1 MPRLRTFLAIPLP
14 EDIRDRLVAMQETLA
29 TAAPELNRLEPE
41 NMHITLLFLGE
52 VDDRELL
59 AICRATQTAVAEHAA
74 FSLTIEGLGCF
85 PNSRRPNVLWVG
97 VGEGA
102 PEVVAIHDALEAPL
116 LELGCYR
123 REARKYTPHVTLGRL
138 RDWESSDALGKAL
151 AKHKGWKAGE
161 LGVSE
166 VHVMSSQLTSR
177 GPTYAVLSRAKLA

>member
-1 MPRLRTFLAIPLP
+1 MPRMRTFIAVRLP
-14 EDIRDRLVAMQETLA
+14 DDIRARLVVMQDTLA
-29 TAAPELNRLEPE
+29 PAAPDLNRLEPE

-52 VDDRELL
+52 VDDRELP
-59 AICRATQTAVAEHAA
+59 AICRATQTAVLQRAA

-85 PNSRRPNVLWVG
+85 PNPRRPNVLWVG

-102 PEVVAIHDALEAPL
+102 QEVVAIHDALEAPL

-138 RDWESSDALGKAL
+138 RGEESSDALAKAL
-151 AKHKGWKAGE
+151 AKHKDWKAGE

-166 VHVMSSQLTSR
+166 IHVMSSQLTSR
-177 GPTYAVLSRAKLA
+177 GPIYAVLSRAKLS